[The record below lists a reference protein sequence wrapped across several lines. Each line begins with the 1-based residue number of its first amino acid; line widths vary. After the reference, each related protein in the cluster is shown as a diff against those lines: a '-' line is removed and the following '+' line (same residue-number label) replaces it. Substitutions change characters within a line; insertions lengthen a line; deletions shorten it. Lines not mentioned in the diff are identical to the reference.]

1 MQLMDAILNRRSV
14 RKFKD
19 KKISKEIIED
29 ILKAAMYAPSAM
41 NQQAWQFIVI
51 DDKKLLLEIPNIHP
65 YADMCKTASA
75 AILVCAD
82 TSKEKSK
89 DMWVVDC
96 AAATQN
102 LMLAAFDK
110 DIGSVWVGVYF
121 RKDHVDAFTKFLKL
135 PKHIIPISL
144 IPIGYPAEEVKKV
157 ERFKK
162 DRIHYNSF

>member
-1 MQLMDAILNRRSV
+1 MDAIFHRRSI

-19 KKISKEIIED
+19 KKISKDIIEE

-41 NQQAWQFIVI
+41 NQQAWQFIII
-51 DDKKLLLEIPNIHP
+51 DDTKLLLEIPNIHP
-65 YADMCKTASA
+65 YADMCKTAAA

-82 TSKEKSK
+82 TSKEKAK
-89 DMWVVDC
+89 DMWVMDC
-96 AAATQN
+96 SAAIQN

-110 DIGSVWVGVYF
+110 GIGSVWVGVYF

-144 IPIGYPAEEVKKV
+144 IPIGYPDEDVKKV
-157 ERFKK
+157 ERFKN